1 VTFHIRRAL
10 SAATLGRALLWAV
23 MYYLITS
30 PSGCKLG
37 NAWGAVD
44 QLRAKPRTS
53 GMATAASKVETSAPT
68 SPSTL
73 GALMDSLRPSQWVKN
88 GFVFCALIFSRS
100 LTDWHR
106 LALVTLAALVFCA
119 ISSATYLVN
128 DVLDAPDDRQHPIKR
143 LRPVASGRV
152 SRKAALCTAAALGF
166 AALAGSWT
174 LDHAFFPVVSTYA
187 AINLVYSAWLKQVML
202 VDVFVIAAGFVL
214 RVIGG
219 GVVIHVELS
228 AWLIVCTTLLAL
240 FLALSK
246 RRHEL
251 VLLGE
256 SASGHRSSL
265 ADYTPHFLDQLIGI
279 VTASTV
285 MSYALYTLSEDART
299 KFPNKRLELTVP
311 LVLFGIFRYLYLV
324 HRREGGGN
332 PAHMLFTDRVLLVS
346 VLLWAAA
353 VIVIIY
359 L

>member
-1 VTFHIRRAL
+1 
-10 SAATLGRALLWAV
+10 
-23 MYYLITS
+23 
-30 PSGCKLG
+30 
-37 NAWGAVD
+37 
-44 QLRAKPRTS
+44 
-53 GMATAASKVETSAPT
+53 MATATSNPVETSAPT
-68 SPSTL
+68 SQSAL
-73 GALMDSLRPSQWVKN
+73 GALVESLRPSQWVKN

-106 LALVTLAALVFCA
+106 ITLVTLAALVFCA
-119 ISSATYLVN
+119 VSSATYLVN
-128 DVLDAPDDRQHPIKR
+128 DVLDARDDRQHPVKR
-143 LRPVASGRV
+143 LRPVASGRI
-152 SRKAALCTAAALGF
+152 STKAALCTAAVLGF
-166 AALAGSWT
+166 AALAGAWT
-174 LDHAFFPVVSTYA
+174 IDHAYFQIVSVYA
-187 AINLVYSAWLKQVML
+187 AINLVYSAWLKRVML

-256 SASGHRSSL
+256 NASGHRSSL

-285 MSYALYTLSEDART
+285 MSYALYTLSEDAQT

-332 PAHMLFTDRVLLVS
+332 PARMLFTDPVLLSS
-346 VLLWAAA
+346 VLLWAVA

>member
-1 VTFHIRRAL
+1 
-10 SAATLGRALLWAV
+10 
-23 MYYLITS
+23 
-30 PSGCKLG
+30 
-37 NAWGAVD
+37 
-44 QLRAKPRTS
+44 
-53 GMATAASKVETSAPT
+53 MATATSNPVETRAPT
-68 SPSTL
+68 KPSAL
-73 GALMDSLRPSQWVKN
+73 VALMESLRPSQWVKN

-106 LALVTLAALVFCA
+106 VTLVTLAALVFCA

-128 DVLDAPDDRQHPIKR
+128 DVLDAPDDLEHPIKR
-143 LRPVASGRV
+143 LRPVASGRL
-152 SRKAALCTAAALGF
+152 SRKAALSAAAVLGC
-166 AALAGSWT
+166 AALAGAWS

-187 AINLVYSAWLKQVML
+187 AVNLVYSAWLKRVML
-202 VDVFVIAAGFVL
+202 VDVFAIAAGFVL

-219 GVVIHVELS
+219 GIVIHVELS
-228 AWLIVCTTLLAL
+228 AWLMVCTTLLAL

-251 VLLGE
+251 LLLGE
-256 SASGHRSSL
+256 NASGHRSSL

-285 MSYALYTLSEDART
+285 MSYALYTLSDDART

-311 LVLFGIFRYLYLV
+311 FVLFGIFRYLYLV

-332 PAHMLFTDRVLLVS
+332 PAQLLFTDTALLAS

-353 VIVIIY
+353 VIVIVY

>member
-1 VTFHIRRAL
+1 MAI
-10 SAATLGRALLWAV
+10 AT
-23 MYYLITS
+23 S
-30 PSGCKLG
+30 QP
-37 NAWGAVD
+37 
-44 QLRAKPRTS
+44 
-53 GMATAASKVETSAPT
+53 VETSAAT
-68 SPSTL
+68 SPS
-73 GALMDSLRPSQWVKN
+73 ALAALAESLRPSQWVKN

-106 LALVTLAALVFCA
+106 TTLVTLAALLFCA
-119 ISSATYLVN
+119 VSGATYLVN
-128 DVLDAPDDRQHPIKR
+128 DVLDARDDRQHPVKR

-152 SRKAALCTAAALGF
+152 STKAALLAAAMLGF
-166 AALAGSWT
+166 AALAGAWT
-174 LDHAFFPVVSTYA
+174 IDHAFFQIVSLYA
-187 AINLVYSAWLKQVML
+187 ALNLVYSAWLKRVML

-219 GVVIHVELS
+219 GIVIHVELS

-256 SASGHRSSL
+256 NASGHRSSL

-285 MSYALYTLSEDART
+285 MSYALYTLSDDARI

-332 PAHMLFTDRVLLVS
+332 PARMLFTDPVLLSS
-346 VLLWAAA
+346 VLLWVAA

>member
-1 VTFHIRRAL
+1 
-10 SAATLGRALLWAV
+10 
-23 MYYLITS
+23 
-30 PSGCKLG
+30 
-37 NAWGAVD
+37 
-44 QLRAKPRTS
+44 
-53 GMATAASKVETSAPT
+53 MATATSDPVEITAPT
-68 SPSTL
+68 APSTL
-73 GALMDSLRPSQWVKN
+73 AALVESLRPAQWVKN

-106 LALVTLAALVFCA
+106 TALVTLAALAFCA
-119 ISSATYLVN
+119 VSGATYLVN
-128 DVLDAPDDRQHPIKR
+128 DVLDARDDRQHPLKR
-143 LRPVASGRV
+143 LRPIASGKV
-152 SRKAALCTAAALGF
+152 STRAALCTAAMLGL
-166 AALAGSWT
+166 AALAGAWT
-174 LDHAFFPVVSTYA
+174 IDHAFFPIVSIYA
-187 AINLVYSAWLKQVML
+187 AINLVYSAWLKRVML

-219 GVVIHVELS
+219 GMVIHVELS

-256 SASGHRSSL
+256 NASGHRSSL
-265 ADYTPHFLDQLIGI
+265 ADYTPHFLDQLIAI

-332 PAHMLFTDRVLLVS
+332 PARMLFTDPVLLSS
-346 VLLWAAA
+346 VLLWAVA
-353 VIVIIY
+353 VIAIIY

>member
-1 VTFHIRRAL
+1 MSWAMPSATSNPIEVGIVSGQTTL
-10 SAATLGRALLWAV
+10 SAL
-23 MYYLITS
+23 
-30 PSGCKLG
+30 
-37 NAWGAVD
+37 
-44 QLRAKPRTS
+44 
-53 GMATAASKVETSAPT
+53 VE
-68 SPSTL
+68 
-73 GALMDSLRPSQWVKN
+73 SLRPSQWVKN

-106 LALVTLAALVFCA
+106 TAVVTLAALVFCA
-119 ISSATYLVN
+119 VSGATYLVN
-128 DVLDAPDDRQHPIKR
+128 DVLDARDDRQHPVKR

-152 SRKAALCTAAALGF
+152 STTAALCTAAALGF
-166 AALAGSWT
+166 AALAGAWAI
-174 LDHAFFPVVSTYA
+174 DHAFFQVVSVYA
-187 AINLVYSAWLKQVML
+187 ALNLVYSAWLKRVML

-219 GVVIHVELS
+219 GIVIHVELS

-256 SASGHRSSL
+256 SASGHRSTL
-265 ADYTPHFLDQLIGI
+265 ADYSPHFLDQLIGI

-299 KFPNKRLELTVP
+299 KFPNKRLELTLP

-332 PAHMLFTDRVLLVS
+332 PARMLFTDPVLLSS
-346 VLLWAAA
+346 VVLWAAA